1 MYRHILMAFD
11 GSPSSEIA
19 LTHAARL
26 TRALGASLR
35 VAYVEID
42 PALYFPLM
50 AAALPSLTDVRDSV
64 GAETMAV
71 REAALNVL
79 SREGVAADFITLPL
93 VDSRMHVADRV
104 LAEALRAGSDLV
116 ISGSHGRRGLS
127 RLALGSE
134 ASRLVSHAEIPV
146 LVVKST
152 AQ

>member
-1 MYRHILMAFD
+1 MYQNILMAFD
-11 GSPSSEIA
+11 GSASSEIA

-35 VAYVEID
+35 VAYVEVD

-50 AAALPSLTDVRDSV
+50 AAALPSIADVRDSV

-93 VDSRMHVADRV
+93 VDSHMHVADRV
-104 LAEALRAGSDLV
+104 LAEALHAGSDLV

-134 ASRLVSHAEIPV
+134 ASRLVAHANVPV
-146 LVVKST
+146 LIVKST

>member
-1 MYRHILMAFD
+1 MYQKILMAFD
-11 GSPSSEIA
+11 GSASSEIA

-35 VAYVEID
+35 VVYVEVD

-50 AAALPSLTDVRDSV
+50 AAALPSIADVRDSV
-64 GAETMAV
+64 RAETMAV

-79 SREGVAADFITLPL
+79 SREGVAADFIALPL
-93 VDSRMHVADRV
+93 IDSHMHVADRV
-104 LAEALRAGSDLV
+104 LAEALRAHSDLV

-134 ASRLVSHAEIPV
+134 ASRLVSHADIPV
-146 LVVKST
+146 LVVK
-152 AQ
+152 APGQ

>member
-1 MYRHILMAFD
+1 MYRNILIAFD

-50 AAALPSLTDVRDSV
+50 AAALPSIADVRDSV

-79 SREGVAADFITLPL
+79 SREGVGADFITLPL
-93 VDSRMHVADRV
+93 IDSHMHVADRV

-134 ASRLVSHAEIPV
+134 ASRLVSHAEVPV
-146 LVVKST
+146 LVVKSV